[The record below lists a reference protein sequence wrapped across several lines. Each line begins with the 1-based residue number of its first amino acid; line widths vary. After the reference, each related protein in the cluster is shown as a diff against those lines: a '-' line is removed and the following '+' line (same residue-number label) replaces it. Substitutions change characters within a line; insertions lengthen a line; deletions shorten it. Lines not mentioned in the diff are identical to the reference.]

1 MAKQKAVYAPGE
13 LSKTRDRL
21 GEISHD
27 EAKRMSQVLGGE
39 VGYERATDE
48 GSGRQL
54 EGKKRVRTETVEVNI
69 GGRPR
74 HREGGGENNE
84 DRQEAG
90 KKKDRSKR
98 ENVEDD
104 PSVTLKSSYWQRLKI
119 DRYCGQMEFEIK
131 NATQVFISIL
141 SILADPVDYI
151 NPAFVT
157 RRMNSYYKRIELLVT
172 AVRSLLPRN
181 NQKRNE
187 QFKKSAPFAFAVMDT
202 IRYWN
207 IEKISSELSRIQI
220 RPRSVKTTDFIEI
233 IRSIYRPLYILEKL
247 EPELHIKEA
256 FKTLYKFLSQ
266 NSTNETKEK
275 HQKLIRA
282 AIATYGIIC
291 QDIRFQ
297 LYPLLMKMTSH
308 CWLPYE
314 AFFQERKNR
323 ISAFLQ
329 VSESN
334 RIGPQMENAL
344 TEGEAEKFAAEKE
357 DVIAAEE
364 SQGKKEAEKASDKA
378 AAEEEQKK
386 KQIQEEKIKAIERSL
401 VILERLF
408 PKAGWDRIR
417 FFPDMFPYFS
427 DIFKVKKGIVLIP
440 PNDPLQQVY
449 FLTRILEE
457 LFFGLRY
464 VSFGTIIGP
473 DGRHERID
481 EPMSRIINEW
491 QKILEASFDK
501 EYLSRLSEYCHMLE
515 NTAESRTSNYAK
527 RIINELHWAKRLYFF
542 PFYRFIS
549 IMPPPFQKNTI
560 TALFPIVHSL
570 RRYLTILTENIEQ
583 GMRQGGVEVR
593 PPCDG
598 IDNPWD
604 AYVFQVP
611 NPVSRRLDV
620 IISPRKRNN
629 ASLVYVALAI
639 VIVLDYIMNEETSWA
654 YTIKTEFPFRSED
667 GEGVRPLFGVELK
680 VDTETIFKQA
690 QKKRHLEAAQTAP
703 KPEVENEIWNI
714 FT

>member
-13 LSKTRDRL
+13 LSKTRERL
-21 GEISHD
+21 GEITHD

-39 VGYERATDE
+39 VGYERVTDE
-48 GSGRQL
+48 GSARQQSG
-54 EGKKRVRTETVEVNI
+54 EKRVRTETVEVNI
-69 GGRPR
+69 GARSYR
-74 HREGGGENNE
+74 NRNSGGENKDQQNE
-84 DRQEAG
+84 SG
-90 KKKDRSKR
+90 KKERVRR
-98 ENVEDD
+98 ENVADD
-104 PSVTLKSSYWQRLKI
+104 PSVSLKAGYWQRVKI
-119 DRYCGQMEFEIK
+119 DKYCGQMEFEIK
-131 NATQVFISIL
+131 NAAQILISVL
-141 SILADPVDYI
+141 SFLVDPVDYI

-157 RRMNSYYKRIELLVT
+157 RRMNSFYKRIELLVT

-187 QFKKSAPFAFAVMDT
+187 QFKKISPFAFAVMDT

-207 IEKISSELSRIQI
+207 IEKISSELTRIQT
-220 RPRSVKTTDFIEI
+220 RPRSVKTSDFIEI
-233 IRSIYRPLYILEKL
+233 IRNVYRPLYILERL
-247 EPELHIKEA
+247 EPETHIKES
-256 FKTLYKFLSQ
+256 FKTLYKYLSQ
-266 NSTNETKEK
+266 NSANDAKEK
-275 HQKLIRA
+275 HQRIIRA
-282 AIATYGIIC
+282 ATASYGIIY

-297 LYPLLMKMTSH
+297 LYPLLMKMVSH

-314 AFFQERKNR
+314 TFFQERKNR

-329 VSESN
+329 VTEAN
-334 RIGPQMENAL
+334 RIIPQMESAMTEDEAGKFAGEKENEIIE
-344 TEGEAEKFAAEKE
+344 EGENESKKAAE
-357 DVIAAEE
+357 
-364 SQGKKEAEKASDKA
+364 KA

-386 KQIQEEKIKAIERSL
+386 KQAYQEQIKVVERSL
-401 VILERLF
+401 TILERLF

-417 FFPDMFPYFS
+417 FFPDMYPYFS
-427 DIFKVKKGIVLIP
+427 DIFNVKKGIVLIP

-473 DGRHERID
+473 DGKHERLD
-481 EPMSRIINEW
+481 EPMARIINEW

-542 PFYRFIS
+542 PFYRFVS
-549 IMPPPFQKNTI
+549 IMPPPFQKNTL

-583 GMRQGGVEVR
+583 GMRLGGAEIR

-598 IDNPWD
+598 IENPWD

-620 IISPRKRNN
+620 IVAPRKRSN
-629 ASLVYVALAI
+629 ASLVYISLAI
-639 VIVLDYIMNEETSWA
+639 VIVLDHLMNEETSWA
-654 YTIKTEFPFRSED
+654 YSVKTEFPFRSED
-667 GEGVRPLFGVELK
+667 GEGIRPLFGVELK
-680 VDTETIFKQA
+680 IDTETIFKQA
-690 QKKRHLEAAQTAP
+690 QKKRHLEAAQ
-703 KPEVENEIWNI
+703 PESKAAAEIEAWNI